1 MGELIVTKSGLKIR
15 MEEPSEVQ
23 VKKNNLLEQ
32 KKEAEFNLYC
42 IKKSLQEIT
51 IQEDKERIRIK
62 HQR

>member
-1 MGELIVTKSGLKIR
+1 